1 MNKDGVYLKIKEK
14 ILNEELVPGQWLVER
29 EISEKFQISRTPV
42 RELLRTLVADGLVS
56 IEPSKGYY
64 VRKLTVEEIIEI
76 FQAREAVEGAATRL
90 SCLRGEDPFFDHIAI
105 LKSQFEELE
114 IKSDSSPGIVKGTEL
129 HDAIITAA
137 NNSILSEFYQK
148 LKNLNGLIRNLTKK
162 SIEIETQSKENHL
175 AIAQAILDKDAEKS
189 EQSMRE
195 HLRTT
200 CRLLMEKFLKY

>member
-1 MNKDGVYLKIKEK
+1 
-14 ILNEELVPGQWLVER
+14 
-29 EISEKFQISRTPV
+29 
-42 RELLRTLVADGLVS
+42 
-56 IEPSKGYY
+56 
-64 VRKLTVEEIIEI
+64 
-76 FQAREAVEGAATRL
+76 
-90 SCLRGEDPFFDHIAI
+90 
-105 LKSQFEELE
+105 
-114 IKSDSSPGIVKGTEL
+114 
-129 HDAIITAA
+129 
-137 NNSILSEFYQK
+137 